1 MQTSDLIN
9 ELSTNFIEYAA
20 AVNSDR
26 AIPDARDGLKP
37 VAKRILWDTYTNK
50 FFYNKPHVKA
60 ARIVGDTLSKWHPHG
75 DSSVYGAMVRLSQ
88 PWVMR
93 YPLIDW
99 HGSNGNIA
107 GDGPAAARYTEA
119 RLAKISED
127 GLLNHVKENNV
138 DFIPNYDESLDE
150 PVCLPSAF
158 PNLLC
163 NPNSGI
169 GVAMAC
175 SWGCHNL
182 VDVAS
187 AIYTYM
193 DGGNPQLPGPDFP
206 TGGVIINVN
215 DIPKIYETGHGSVKI
230 RARYKV
236 ENNNYGNRQKLIF
249 TEVPYGETIEG
260 LLKELGEVCEKKEI
274 EGIKDAHDESNK
286 KGIRIVIE
294 VEKGLSPEAIAE
306 KIYSKT
312 SFQTSFAFNQ
322 VALVNKTPTELN
334 LTDCCR
340 IYVDFN
346 KECLIKELN
355 FNLKKAEDRLEIVEG
370 LLKALEDID
379 NIIAL
384 IKASENAASAKTE
397 LIRIYEFTDNQ
408 AKAILAMRLSSL
420 TRLDKVELNK
430 EKTELTSEIHMLN
443 NILLNENLQ
452 LGLIRDRLKDI
463 VDKYGDDR
471 KTEIINIEIKK
482 ESKEKKEVIPEDVV
496 VVLTQG
502 GDIKRIPKMSF
513 KIQKKNAKGLRTTEE
528 NILTSFSTN
537 TLDTVMIFTS
547 KGKMYK
553 LPVDK
558 IPTGDNK
565 TKGVNL
571 NTLFTF
577 EPTEKL
583 QAAIN
588 LKDETNAEYA
598 VFFTK
603 QGLIKKT
610 NLDEYRNLKKN
621 SGAPAIKLKE
631 GDSLASVTFLKDE
644 DVIVLTEKGMCIR
657 FATKDINPIG
667 RVTSGRKAI
676 KLGEEDSVLVGLPI
690 NRKDEKKI
698 LIAGSKE
705 GNVVKIPIE
714 EFSKQSPNGKGVKY
728 MKLAAADIVV
738 NGIICT
744 NDDNLL
750 IIGTKHSKAVNVSEV
765 VQTARDSTGRAIVK
779 DENLKNLV
787 KF

>member
-1 MQTSDLIN
+1 MQTSDLIQ
-9 ELSTNFIEYAA
+9 ELGTNFIEYAA
-20 AVNSDR
+20 AVNTDR

-37 VAKRILWDTYTNK
+37 VAKRILWDAYTNK
-50 FFYNKPHVKA
+50 FTYNKPHVKA

-119 RLAKISED
+119 RLAQISED
-127 GLLNHVKENNV
+127 GLLDHVKENNV

-150 PVCLPSAF
+150 PVCLPSSL

-175 SWGCHNL
+175 NWAPHNL
-182 VDVAS
+182 RDVS
-187 AIYTYM
+187 LAICEYM
-193 DGGNPQLPGPDFP
+193 DGGIPQLPGPDFP
-206 TGGVIINVN
+206 TGGIIINGK
-215 DIPKIYETGHGSVKI
+215 DIPKIYETGHGTVKI

-236 ENNNYGNRQKLIF
+236 EGNKIIF
-249 TEVPYGETIEG
+249 YEVPYGETIEG
-260 LLKELGEVCEKKEI
+260 LLTELGEVCEKKEI
-274 EGIKDAHDESNK
+274 EGIVDAHDESNK

-294 VEKGLSPEAIAE
+294 VARGMEPVAVAE
-306 KIYSKT
+306 NIYRKT
-312 SFQTSFAFNQ
+312 SFQSSFAFNM
-322 VALVNKTPTELN
+322 VALVNKTPTELS
-334 LTDCCR
+334 LADCCR
-340 IYVDFN
+340 IYVEHN

-355 FNLKKAEDRLEIVEG
+355 FNLQKAKDRLEIVEG

-384 IKASENAASAKTE
+384 IKASENSSIAKERLIKKYNFTE
-397 LIRIYEFTDNQ
+397 NQ

-420 TRLDKVELNK
+420 TKLDSIELNEEK
-430 EKTELTSEIHMLN
+430 EELIDKIDRIVLTLDSEDELKHI
-443 NILLNENLQ
+443 IKRR
-452 LGLIRDRLKDI
+452 LGKL
-463 VDKYGDDR
+463 VEKYDDER
-471 KTEIINIEIKK
+471 KTEITNIEIKK
-482 ESKEKKEVIPEDVV
+482 EIKEKKEIIPEDVV

-513 KIQKKNAKGLRTTEE
+513 KVQHKNTKGIRTFEE
-528 NILTSFSTN
+528 NILTSFATN

-558 IPTGDNK
+558 IPIGDNK
-565 TKGVNL
+565 SKGINL
-571 NTLFTF
+571 NTIFTF
-577 EPTEKL
+577 EKDEKL

-610 NLDEYRNLKKN
+610 KLEEYKNLKKN
-621 SGAPAIKLKE
+621 SGSPAIKLKE

-644 DVIVLTEKGMCIR
+644 DVIVLTEKGICIK

-667 RVTSGRKAI
+667 RITSGRKAI
-676 KLGEEDSVLVGLPI
+676 KLGEDDNVLIGLPI
-690 NRKDEKKI
+690 NKKNEEKI
-698 LIAGSKE
+698 LIAGSKK
-705 GNVVKIPIE
+705 GNIVKIPIE
-714 EFSKQSPNGKGVKY
+714 EFSKQSLNGKGVKY
-728 MKLAAADIVV
+728 MKLAAADIVI

-750 IIGTKHSKAVNVSEV
+750 IIGTKYSKAVSVSEIT
-765 VQTARDSTGRAIVK
+765 QTSRDSTGRAIIK
-779 DENLKNLV
+779 DGELIKNLV
-787 KF
+787 KI

>member
-1 MQTSDLIN
+1 MQTSDLIQ
-9 ELSTNFIEYAA
+9 ELGTNFIEYAA

-37 VAKRILWDTYTNK
+37 VAKRILWDAYTNK
-50 FFYNKPHVKA
+50 FFNNKPHVKA

-88 PWVMR
+88 SWVMR

-138 DFIPNYDESLDE
+138 DFIPNYDESLNE
-150 PVCLPSAF
+150 PVCLPSSF

-175 SWGCHNL
+175 NWAPHNL
-182 VDVAS
+182 RDVS
-187 AIYTYM
+187 LAICDYM
-193 DGGNPQLPGPDFP
+193 DGNVPQLPGPDFP
-206 TGGVIINVN
+206 TGGLIINQK

-230 RARYKV
+230 RARYNI
-236 ENNNYGNRQKLIF
+236 EGNKIIF
-249 TEVPYGETIEG
+249 YEVPYGQTIEG
-260 LLKELGEVCEKKEI
+260 LLTELGEVCEKKEI
-274 EGIKDAHDESNK
+274 EGIVDAHDESNK
-286 KGIRIVIE
+286 KGIRVVIE
-294 VEKGLSPEAIAE
+294 IGRGYNPDQIAE
-306 KIYSKT
+306 RIYRKT
-312 SFQTSFAFNQ
+312 SFQSSFSFNQ
-322 VALVNKTPTELN
+322 VALVDKTPTELN
-334 LTDCCR
+334 LKDCCK
-340 IYVDFN
+340 IYIEHN

-355 FNLKKAEDRLEIVEG
+355 FNLEKARNRLEIVEG

-384 IKASENAASAKTE
+384 IKSSENSSIAKERLIEKYNFTE
-397 LIRIYEFTDNQ
+397 NQ

-420 TRLDKVELNK
+420 TKLDSIELNEEK
-430 EKTELTSEIHMLN
+430 EELIDKIDNFVL
-443 NILLNENLQ
+443 ILDSDEKQ
-452 LGLIRDRLKDI
+452 KWIIKKRLGEL
-463 VDKYGDDR
+463 VEKYGDDR
-471 KTEIINIEIKK
+471 KTEITQIDIKP
-482 ESKEKKEVIPEDVV
+482 EEKEKKEIIPEDVV

-513 KIQKKNAKGLRTTEE
+513 KIQKKNVKGIRTTEE
-528 NILTSFSTN
+528 NILTSFATN

-553 LPVDK
+553 LSVNK
-558 IPTGDNK
+558 IPVGDNK
-565 TKGVNL
+565 SRGINL
-571 NTLFTF
+571 STFFTF
-577 EPTEKL
+577 EKDEKL

-588 LKDETNAEYA
+588 LKDNTNAEYV

-610 NLDEYRNLKKN
+610 KLEEYKNLRKN
-621 SGAPAIKLKE
+621 SGSPAIKLKE
-631 GDSLASVTFLKDE
+631 GDNLANVTFLKDE
-644 DVIVLTEKGMCIR
+644 DVIILTEKGMSIR
-657 FATKDINPIG
+657 FETKSINPIG

-676 KLGEEDSVLVGLPI
+676 KLAEGDSVLVGLPI
-690 NRKDEKKI
+690 NRKNEEKYI
-698 LIAGSKE
+698 IVGSKD

-714 EFSKQSPNGKGVKY
+714 SFTKQSPNGKGLKY
-728 MKLAAADIVV
+728 IKLAAADIVI
-738 NGIICT
+738 NGTICT
-744 NDDNLL
+744 NEDNLL
-750 IIGTKHSKAVNVSEV
+750 VIGTKHSKAVNVSDIA
-765 VQTARDSTGRAIVK
+765 QNPRDSAGRALVK
-779 DENLKNLV
+779 DELLKNLV

>member
-1 MQTSDLIN
+1 MQTSDLIQ
-9 ELSTNFIEYAA
+9 ELGTNFIEYAA
-20 AVNSDR
+20 AVNTDR

-37 VAKRILWDTYTNK
+37 VAKRILWDAYTNK

-119 RLAKISED
+119 RLAQISED
-127 GLLNHVKENNV
+127 GLLDHVKENNV
-138 DFIPNYDESLDE
+138 DFIPNYDESLEE
-150 PVCLPSAF
+150 PVCLPSSF

-175 SWGCHNL
+175 NWAPHNL
-182 VDVAS
+182 KDVVI
-187 AIYTYM
+187 AICDYM
-193 DGGNPQLPGPDFP
+193 DGMVPYIPAPDFP
-206 TGGVIINVN
+206 TGGIIINGK
-215 DIPKIYETGHGSVKI
+215 DIPKIYETGHGTVKI

-236 ENNNYGNRQKLIF
+236 DGQKLIF

-260 LLKELGEVCEKKEI
+260 LLQELGEVCERQEI
-274 EGIKDAHDESNK
+274 QGIRDAHDESNK
-286 KGIRIVIE
+286 KGIRIVITCT
-294 VEKGLSPEAIAE
+294 KGVAPEAIAE
-306 KIYSKT
+306 EIYLKT
-312 SFQTSFAFNQ
+312 NFQTSFSFNQ
-322 VALVNKTPTELN
+322 VALVDKTPTELN

-340 IYVDFN
+340 IYVEHN

-355 FNLKKAEDRLEIVEG
+355 FNLQKAKDRLEIVEG

-384 IKASENAASAKTE
+384 IKSSENSTKAKERLIEKYNFTE
-397 LIRIYEFTDNQ
+397 NQ

-420 TRLDKVELNK
+420 TKLDSIELNEEK
-430 EKTELTSEIHMLN
+430 EELIDKIDRIVLTLDSEDELKHI
-443 NILLNENLQ
+443 IKRR
-452 LGLIRDRLKDI
+452 LGKL
-463 VDKYGDDR
+463 VEKYGDER

-482 ESKEKKEVIPEDVV
+482 EIKEKKEIIPEDVV

-513 KIQKKNAKGLRTTEE
+513 KIQHKNTKGIRTSEE
-528 NILTSFSTN
+528 NILTSFATN
-537 TLDTVMIFTS
+537 TLDIVMIFTS

-558 IPTGDNK
+558 IPVGDNK
-565 TKGVNL
+565 SRGINL
-571 NTLFTF
+571 NTIFTF
-577 EPTEKL
+577 EKDEKL

-588 LKDETNAEYA
+588 LRDNTNAEYV

-610 NLDEYRNLKKN
+610 KLEEYKNLRKN

-631 GDSLASVTFLKDE
+631 GDNLANVTFLKEE
-644 DVIVLTEKGMCIR
+644 DVIILTKKGMCAKIK
-657 FATKDINPIG
+657 TKDITPIG
-667 RVTSGRKAI
+667 RVTTGRKAI
-676 KLGEEDSVLVGLPI
+676 KVGEFDEVLLG
-690 NRKDEKKI
+690 
-698 LIAGSKE
+698 
-705 GNVVKIPIE
+705 IPISE
-714 EFSKQSPNGKGVKY
+714 VKKDKYLVIGTEKGFIVKTDINEY
-728 MKLAAADIVV
+728 ACGNLNRTGQKALKLAATDTVI
-738 NGIICT
+738 NGMICDN
-744 NDDNLL
+744 NDNIL
-750 IIGTKHSKAVNVSEV
+750 IISTNYSKAVNVSEFA
-765 VQTARDSTGRAIVK
+765 QTTRDSAGRVAIK
-779 DENLKNLV
+779 NGELIKNLV
-787 KF
+787 KI